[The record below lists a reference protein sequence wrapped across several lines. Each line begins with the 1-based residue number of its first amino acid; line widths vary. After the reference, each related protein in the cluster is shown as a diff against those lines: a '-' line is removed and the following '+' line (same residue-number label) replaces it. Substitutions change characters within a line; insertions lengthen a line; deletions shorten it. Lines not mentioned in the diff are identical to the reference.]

1 MMVNGGIA
9 NARIVK
15 NPSVRWLGVH
25 LMDLDCILK
34 LMLSKL
40 PWKNL
45 LKKPEVNRNIISEI
59 PLSIINLLVFLTET
73 IDNQTSSLDQK
84 INENNDQIQGENILL
99 IYGIKDLKKL
109 RFFLTC

>member
-9 NARIVK
+9 LARIVK
-15 NPSVRWLGVH
+15 NPSVRWLVEVY
-25 LMDLDCILK
+25 LDCILK

-45 LKKPEVNRNIISEI
+45 LKRPEVNGNNVAEI
-59 PLSIINLLVFLTET
+59 PLSIINLSVFFIET

-84 INENNDQIQGENILL
+84 INENNDQIQG
-99 IYGIKDLKKL
+99 KDTS
-109 RFFLTC
+109 LTLY